1 MTFIH
6 DEAQDYRKQLKMHC
20 KHHIAKTQSRRF
32 QGYLPV
38 RGILFRRVTAICY
51 KALLSFVTLLCYIII
66 SLILLLFLFFIN
78 TFSITTSIFIL
89 YILLQLQLIRPTAVL
104 LYNTQNLLIFYL
116 FNNCTFSVN
125 CIIVSI
131 SN

>member
-20 KHHIAKTQSRRF
+20 KHHVAKTQSRRF

-51 KALLSFVTLLCYIII
+51 KALLSFVILLCYIII
-66 SLILLLFLFFIN
+66 SLILLLLFLLILSVLPLQFLFYRFYCN
-78 TFSITTSIFIL
+78 CNWYGRLLFYCITHK
-89 YILLQLQLIRPTAVL
+89 
-104 LYNTQNLLIFYL
+104 NLLIFYL

-125 CIIVSI
+125 CIVVSI